1 MWDAGRGGPPQAP
14 PTDPARARR
23 SACPRAREPRDPCAW
38 SRVRAPVAPRCCHPG
53 ACGDC
58 TRWRHAHPGAPPRV
72 GSACSGDTTPRCVG
86 GLRPRSRSPTPAPR
100 RPDLGPGADARGRD
114 AAVHRAAPGAAP
126 PRTPRTAFHGAGAG
140 GSEARRLQHLS
151 SRTGRL
157 RAAPTLGTGTH
168 RSGGRRRVRPETP
181 RGRYP
186 ADGPVGVSAQR
197 LLGSCEAG
205 GPHPRPRVRGP
216 AAGKNDTWR

>member
-1 MWDAGRGGPPQAP
+1 MRGGAGIRGP
-14 PTDPARARR
+14 
-23 SACPRAREPRDPCAW
+23 
-38 SRVRAPVAPRCCHPG
+38 VRASAAPRCCHPG
-53 ACGDC
+53 ACGDR
-58 TRWRHAHPGAPPRV
+58 TRMASRSPWGSPARRERLQRGHGPP
-72 GSACSGDTTPRCVG
+72 
-86 GLRPRSRSPTPAPR
+86 PRSRSPTPAPR
-100 RPDLGPGADARGRD
+100 RPDLGPGASARGQD

-126 PRTPRTAFHGAGAG
+126 PRTPRTAFRGAGAG

-151 SRTGRL
+151 SLTGRL

-186 ADGPVGVSAQR
+186 ADGPVGVSAERQ
-197 LLGSCEAG
+197 LGSCEAR
-205 GPHPRPRVRGP
+205 GPHPRPRVRGS